1 VYFLK
6 AKLKW
11 FGRKANPTRAFKNE
25 LYLRIVPKPIVS
37 YRQHA
42 FRFAAAGIA
51 SLLVVFGT
59 GTSVYAYSSPDVSDG
74 HPLYPIKHG
83 IEQIQ
88 ERLALNPNQRAA
100 FHADMMQRR
109 MAEAERL
116 DQTKEEIPKILES
129 AAAELDLSVGELK
142 ADLRDPEQRNEV
154 IDKLSET
161 NERYADVLSRVP
173 KAMDRPEMTGRPDG
187 LRREPPS
194 PEGMRARLKMLR
206 DNRQESSP

>member
-1 VYFLK
+1 MYFLK

-11 FGRKANPTRAFKNE
+11 FGRKARPSRAFTSALLSKLE
-25 LYLRIVPKPIVS
+25 PVAS

-42 FRFAAAGIA
+42 FRFATAGMAAV
-51 SLLVVFGT
+51 LVIFGT

-83 IEQIQ
+83 MEQLQ
-88 ERLALNPNQRAA
+88 ERFAATSDQRAE

-116 DQTKEEIPKILES
+116 DQTKEQIPKILES
-129 AAAELDLSVGELK
+129 AASELDLSVNELK
-142 ADLRDPEQRNEV
+142 ADLRDPEQRKEV
-154 IDKLSET
+154 IDRLSET